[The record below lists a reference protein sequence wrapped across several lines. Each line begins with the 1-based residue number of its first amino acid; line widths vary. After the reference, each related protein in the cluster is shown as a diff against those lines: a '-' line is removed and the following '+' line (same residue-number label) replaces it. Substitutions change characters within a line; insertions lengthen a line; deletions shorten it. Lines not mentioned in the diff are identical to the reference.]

1 MEQDKKRMVLI
12 CDYETLL
19 REAIIWYNSVYKT
32 DFLFVEYLNDEV
44 NFAVVEYIHATDAQL
59 FDLGRI
65 YGSKSE
71 AFDKKLSNPTSSFM

>member
-1 MEQDKKRMVLI
+1 MEQDKKRMLLI

-19 REAIIWYNSVYKT
+19 REAISWYNSIYKT
-32 DFLFVEYLNDEV
+32 DFLFVEYLYDEV

-65 YGSKSE
+65 YGGKSE
-71 AFDKKLSNPTSSFM
+71 AFDKKISNPPSSFM